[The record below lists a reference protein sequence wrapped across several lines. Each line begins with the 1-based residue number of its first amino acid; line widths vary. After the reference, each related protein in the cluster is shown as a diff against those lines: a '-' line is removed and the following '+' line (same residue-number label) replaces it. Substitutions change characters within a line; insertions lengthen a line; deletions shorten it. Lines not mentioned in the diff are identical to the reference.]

1 MKLIMLAC
9 LAALSAGPATKVAK
23 PGAPVALTVVS
34 VSEATPGGE
43 FRVQAQATTLRA
55 YDGLVLSWEADEDVE
70 LAAGSQAPVQLPAG
84 AGQAVHAVE
93 AAGQWSGEGRGRIRL
108 VAELQSG
115 EAVTRRVLTIAVG
128 QAHSPSE
135 HLEEAA
141 APDGVRA
148 LPAEVTDTR

>member
-23 PGAPVALTVVS
+23 PGAPVALTVAS
-34 VSEATPGGE
+34 VSEAAPGGE

-55 YDGLVLSWEADEDVE
+55 HDGLVLSWEADEGVE
-70 LAAGSQAPVQLPAG
+70 LDAESLAPLRLPAG
-84 AGQAVHAVE
+84 PGQAVHAVE
-93 AAGQWSGEGRGRIRL
+93 AGGQWTGKGRGRIRL

-115 EAVTRRVLTIAVG
+115 DSVTRRALTIAVG
-128 QAHSPSE
+128 QARSPRG

-141 APDGVRA
+141 EPDGVRA
-148 LPAEVTDTR
+148 LPAEVTEVR